1 MSGNPRAGWRLSVR
15 VGDLV
20 RSRYAV
26 GRIARARI
34 GIVMQLREGAYVD
47 QPLAQ
52 VCWTRKGVTGWVEAK
67 DMEIVNESR

>member
-1 MSGNPRAGWRLSVR
+1 MK

-26 GRIARARI
+26 GSRARARI
-34 GIVMQLREGAYVD
+34 GIVMQMREGAYEN

-52 VCWTRKGVTGWVEAK
+52 VCWPRKGVTGWVDSK
-67 DMEIVNESR
+67 DMEVIDEGR